1 MFSGNDK
8 LTIVLTPDSL
18 QIARVKGTQVCQA
31 ERVDL
36 DPGKWDESWTG
47 GLHLFDQA
55 LRQIL
60 ARFGGTGKKWDAD
73 LYYASPSSI
82 CRVDISDQAINA
94 ATAGMINGLKQTAGR
109 TNPAEAVTMHSDDE
123 TSLVLGVADTDA
135 NLQKLFAWLNR
146 SKITVKQILPL
157 SASVVSQS
165 VIHAIKAPEDTV
177 VLYLSGRS
185 SVIGFFEDS
194 CPKILRLIELGYDS
208 VADVYTRHIAESS
221 AEKNEETGPHKAPE
235 STQGNQSELGKDLL
249 FKHGI
254 PMSKGKGEQQYAKLM
269 PALSPVLQRIS
280 IEIKQ
285 TLRFAS
291 TVDRIPSNL
300 LICGPGAAIPN
311 IATALGQSL
320 DLHVSAD
327 TDASEYEAE
336 KVFGAGTDEWAVA
349 CQNTVELKLLPKA
362 ALEVNTRKGLGN
374 SIKAGAVLAAL
385 FLGGQ
390 YYHATKTAEK
400 IEASIAGQS
409 LMIESIESDR
419 IRRQDIRLMGSSVG
433 AAATLIEE
441 TMGRQTDWVAVLGSM
456 PDVDREIIQIS
467 EIQGLMNASQPVL
480 NLTGLAM
487 GDSDGAPPSHVLSQ
501 YIKSLKE
508 IPSVRGVVI
517 GSTSRSRVNESVW
530 GMNFVLSVELDTTT
544 GEFSKLTA
552 LSTLYS
558 TDEGYSR

>member
-1 MFSGNDK
+1 MFSANDK
-8 LTIVLTPDSL
+8 LTIVLTPDCL
-18 QIARVKGTQVCQA
+18 QIARVKGTKVCQA
-31 ERVDL
+31 ERIEL

-47 GLHLFDQA
+47 GLHLLDQA

-60 ARFGGTGKKWDAD
+60 ARFGGTGKKWEAD
-73 LYYASPSSI
+73 LYYTSPGSI
-82 CRVDISDQAINA
+82 CRVDITDQAITA

-109 TNPAEAVTMHSDDE
+109 SNPAQAISMHSDND
-123 TSLVLGVADTDA
+123 TSLVLGVGDTDA

-157 SASVVSQS
+157 SASVVTQS
-165 VIHAIKAPEDTV
+165 VIHALKAPEDTV

-185 SVIGFFEDS
+185 SVIGYFEDS

-208 VADVYTRHIAESS
+208 VADVYTRHITETT
-221 AEKNEETGPHKAPE
+221 AEKNDDSGPHKAPE
-235 STQGNQSELGKDLL
+235 ATHGNQSELGKDLL
-249 FKHGI
+249 FTHGI
-254 PMSKGKGEQQYAKLM
+254 PMSKGKGEQPYAKLM
-269 PALSPVLQRIS
+269 PALSPVLQRLS

-291 TVDRIPSNL
+291 SVERIPSNL

-327 TDASEYEAE
+327 ADASDYEAA
-336 KVFGAGTDEWAVA
+336 KVFGTGTDEWAVA

-362 ALEVNTRKGLGN
+362 ALEANTRKNLGH

-390 YYHATKTAEK
+390 YYYATKTAEK
-400 IEASIAGQS
+400 IEGSIADQA
-409 LMIESIESDR
+409 LLIENIESDR
-419 IRRQDIRLMGSSVG
+419 VRRQDIRLMGSSVG

-467 EIQGLMNASQPVL
+467 EIQGLMNASRPVL

-487 GDSDGAPPSHVLSQ
+487 GDSSGAPPSHVLSQ

-544 GEFSKLTA
+544 GGFSQLTS
-552 LSTLYS
+552 LSTQFN
-558 TDEGYSR
+558 TDKGH